1 MSIAGIKTA
10 TNTAAAVFAGT
21 AALTGRTQMVVQNLD
36 DVMPVIVGATLSS
49 GMVYGVQLE
58 AGERETFN
66 FTSTNAVTVYAQT
79 PGRAVQI
86 GVVES

>member
-36 DVMPVIVGATLSS
+36 DVMPVVVGATLSN
-49 GMVYGVQLE
+49 GMVMAYSLRLE
-58 AGERETFN
+58 SERH
-66 FTSTNAVTVYAQT
+66 SISRVRQ
-79 PGRAVQI
+79 R
-86 GVVES
+86 